1 MAPSNTTTKRSPR
14 AAKPAAQTR
23 AEPAPERLAA
33 LKDEAA
39 RGEEMTP
46 ADLLKVVQW
55 RGVDLRVPP
64 SIDDWPIEVQEF
76 AEDGMAVKH
85 LRGLLGVAQWER
97 LKADGHVTHMR
108 DLGELSEAI
117 MSGAYGQTMGE

>member
-1 MAPSNTTTKRSPR
+1 MTAPKKTPK
-14 AAKPAAQTR
+14 AAAPQKP
-23 AEPAPERLAA
+23 AEPAPERLQA

-39 RGEEMTP
+39 RGERMEP
-46 ADLLKVVQW
+46 VDLLKVVRW

-64 SIDDWPIEVQEF
+64 AIDDWPIEVQEW

-85 LRGLLGVAQWER
+85 LRGLLGVDQWNK

-108 DLGELSEAI
+108 DLGDLSETI
-117 MSGAYGQTMGE
+117 MRDAYGQTMGE

>member
-1 MAPSNTTTKRSPR
+1 MAPSNTTKRSPR
-14 AAKPAAQTR
+14 AAKPAPQTP

-33 LKDEAA
+33 LKDEAN
-39 RGEEMTP
+39 RGEEMAP

-55 RGVDLRVPP
+55 RGVDLRVPA

-85 LRGLLGVAQWER
+85 LRGLLGVAQWNK
-97 LKADGHVTHMR
+97 LKTDGHVTKMGDLGDLSETIMR
-108 DLGELSEAI
+108 D
-117 MSGAYGQTMGE
+117 AYGQTMGE